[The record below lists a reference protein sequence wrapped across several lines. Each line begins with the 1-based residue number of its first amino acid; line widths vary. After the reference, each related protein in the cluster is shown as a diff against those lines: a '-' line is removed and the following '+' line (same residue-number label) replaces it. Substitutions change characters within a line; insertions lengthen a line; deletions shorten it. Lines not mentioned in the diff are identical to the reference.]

1 MNSPK
6 ALFITSLDCDHT
18 FELFP
23 GSVYPCCTKCFA
35 HKLVDVGPESF
46 SSGPSSDPYFTK
58 LRTMTDVELSEE
70 LDENRFLTYRRTCE
84 KVLRLL
90 SDVLDPSSQTVDQLS
105 LLEKAVEEL
114 KEILTPS
121 NNV

>member
-70 LDENRFLTYRRTCE
+70 LDENRFLTYRRMCE
-84 KVLRLL
+84 KVFMQL
-90 SDVLDPSSQTVDQLS
+90 SDLLYLPGRPVDQLS
-105 LLEKAVEEL
+105 LLEKTVEEL
-114 KEILTPS
+114 KEALK
-121 NNV
+121 